1 MYPKYVNQNKKDGPS
16 DNYAGRAE
24 TKQKIIQNNASNFNV
39 SNQVSKTK
47 EIKNSTIM
55 DVKSKY
61 IINIIFSFLNEKA
74 KLNLIKYNKYFQKS
88 FSIDIEYY
96 KIISRRYIVKDLNGY
111 AKEYLLN
118 TNELIFE
125 GQYKNNKRNG
135 EGIEY
140 HDGKKIYKGQFLNG
154 KRNGKGKE
162 YEPIFYKLIFKG
174 EYLNGK
180 RHGIGEEIAG
190 GPIYKGNF
198 LNGERNGQ
206 GKEYLNI
213 YPFENSTKLTFEG
226 EYLNGKRWNGIKY
239 KYYEKGKLNYEIEYL
254 NGKKWNGKGYDIKN
268 KLVYVLNNGKGNN
281 IKKYDFKGK
290 IKFEGDYLNGKKNGK
305 GKEFYENNKST
316 IKFEGEYLNGKKWTG
331 TGYDY
336 NGEQV
341 YTIKNGEGYI
351 KYYYCENTAQHFE
364 FEGEFKNGEKNG
376 KGKEYDYLER
386 VRFEGEY
393 LNGKK
398 NGKGKIYDIERKEY
412 YTCRESESTDY
423 YEYEYLRYEGEFLND
438 EKNGKGTEYRYPETK
453 IYEGEYLNGLKNGK
467 GKENLEDGNTY
478 DGEFLNG
485 VRNGKAKLYNY
496 EGKSL
501 FEGEYLNGEKWN
513 GKIRVY
519 DKDKL
524 IFEGVY
530 FNGKLVQK

>member
-1 MYPKYVNQNKKDGPS
+1 MYLKYVNQNKKDGPS
-16 DNYAGRAE
+16 DNYAGRAKR
-24 TKQKIIQNNASNFNV
+24 KQEIIQNNASKFNV
-39 SNQVSKTK
+39 SNQVSKKK
-47 EIKNSTIM
+47 EIKKSTIM
-55 DVKSKY
+55 DVNSKY
-61 IINIIFSFLNEKA
+61 IRNIIFSFLDEKA

-125 GQYKNNKRNG
+125 GQYKNNNRNG
-135 EGIEY
+135 EGTEY
-140 HDGKKIYKGQFLNG
+140 HDGKKIFKGQFLNG
-154 KRNGKGKE
+154 KRNGKGEE
-162 YEPIFYKLIFKG
+162 YESDYFNELIFKG

-180 RHGIGEEIAG
+180 RHGIGEEITWEL
-190 GPIYKGNF
+190 IFKGNF
-198 LNGERNGQ
+198 LNGEKKK
-206 GKEYLNI
+206 GKEYLKK
-213 YPFENSTKLTFEG
+213 YPFVDGTKLAFEG
-226 EYLNGKRWNGIKY
+226 EYLNGKRWNGKKY
-239 KYYEKGKLNYEIEYL
+239 KYYENGKLNYEIEYL
-254 NGKKWNGKGYDIKN
+254 NGKKWNGKGYDINN
-268 KLVYVLNNGKGNN
+268 KLIYVLNNGKGNN
-281 IKKYDFKGK
+281 IKKYYYEGK
-290 IKFEGDYLNGKKNGK
+290 IKFEGKYLNGKKNGK
-305 GKEFYENNKST
+305 GKEFYENDKSI

-336 NGEQV
+336 NGKQV

-351 KYYYCENTAQHFE
+351 KYYYYGKIAQHFE

-376 KGKEYDYLER
+376 KGKEYGYLER
-386 VRFEGEY
+386 LTFEGEY

-398 NGKGKIYDIERKEY
+398 NGKGKIYDIKREEY

-423 YEYEYLRYEGEFLND
+423 YEYEYLSFEGEFLND
-438 EKNGKGTEYRYPETK
+438 KKNGKGTEYGYPKEK
-453 IYEGEYLNGLKNGK
+453 LYEGEYLNGLKNGK
-467 GKENLEDGNTY
+467 GKENTEDGNTY

-496 EGKSL
+496 EGKLL

-513 GKIRVY
+513 GKIREY

-524 IFEGVY
+524 IFQGVY
-530 FNGKLVQK
+530 FNGKLVKK